1 MERKGKADY
10 IFMETAKTI
19 IPAALSFVFKPFI
32 DKRIWQK
39 KHPFPFYANYGST
52 GIGCTINRSILVS
65 ATKYPKNRILFNGKD
80 CSFPTVLTAL
90 KYLTPETVIINID
103 SQLPLG
109 WGFGISGA
117 SALGALYCANRLLN
131 LKIADNKLA
140 EMAHAAEI
148 TQKTGLGTVATLI
161 NGGCLVKIQP
171 GLPSLFR
178 KLNLSG
184 RKIYAILIG
193 PIATKSILESNDKM
207 EKISRQAEII
217 LNRINSLSNITLE
230 KIIDESFIFVREN
243 NLLTAKTL
251 SLIRKIHKLGGR
263 ATMNILGEVVLS
275 TISLPLIKLRQ
286 EELVI
291 TDQTVRLFYD

>member
-32 DKRIWQK
+32 DKSVWQK
-39 KHPFPFYANYGST
+39 KHPYPFYANYGSS

-80 CSFPTVLTAL
+80 CSFPTVQTAL

-109 WGFGISGA
+109 WGFGVSGA

-131 LKIADNKLA
+131 LKIAD
-140 EMAHAAEI
+140 
-148 TQKTGLGTVATLI
+148 
-161 NGGCLVKIQP
+161 
-171 GLPSLFR
+171 S
-178 KLNLSG
+178 
-184 RKIYAILIG
+184 
-193 PIATKSILESNDKM
+193 
-207 EKISRQAEII
+207 
-217 LNRINSLSNITLE
+217 TLE
-230 KIIDESFIFVREN
+230 KIMDESFIFVREN

-275 TISLPLIKLRQ
+275 TIALPLIKLRQ
-286 EELVI
+286 EELII
-291 TDQTVRLFYD
+291 TDQTALLIL